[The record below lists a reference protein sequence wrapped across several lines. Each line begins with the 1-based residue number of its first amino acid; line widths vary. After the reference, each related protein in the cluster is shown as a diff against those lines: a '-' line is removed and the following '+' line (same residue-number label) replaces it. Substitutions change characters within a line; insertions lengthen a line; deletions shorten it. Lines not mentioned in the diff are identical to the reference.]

1 MKKPAKPSHRGPGGT
16 KHSLRNPQYS
26 SYHSA
31 FRSPHSALHIPL
43 SALLLAFNI
52 VFGCAPSTQ
61 RPTTAKTPSINLV
74 RADGAAL
81 SDLVA
86 SKKGQIVLVDYWAT
100 WCPTCVENFPH
111 TVELS
116 RKYADKGLA
125 AIAVSFDLFDDEP
138 KVREFLAKQGANFD
152 NLISSHN
159 NVGQQM
165 GADFDL
171 GGPLP
176 EYRLYD
182 REGKLVKKWESGV
195 DQAELD
201 AKIQELMAAK

>member
-1 MKKPAKPSHRGPGGT
+1 MEKAGSARAK
-16 KHSLRNPQYS
+16 RNALTASAVLSTQYV
-26 SYHSA
+26 
-31 FRSPHSALHIPL
+31 
-43 SALLLAFNI
+43 LLALALSSGF
-52 VFGCAPSTQ
+52 VATSGCSSSTSSTS
-61 RPTTAKTPSINLV
+61 PPTAKINLV

-81 SDLVA
+81 NDLVA
-86 SKKGQIVLVDYWAT
+86 SKKGKIVLVDYWAT

-116 RKYADKGLA
+116 KKYADQGLA
-125 AIAVSFDLFDDEP
+125 AIAISFDLFDDEP
-138 KVREFLAKQGANFD
+138 KVRDFLAKQGANFD

-182 REGKLVKKWESGV
+182 REGKLVKKWESGI

-201 AKIQELMAAK
+201 AKIQELLAAK